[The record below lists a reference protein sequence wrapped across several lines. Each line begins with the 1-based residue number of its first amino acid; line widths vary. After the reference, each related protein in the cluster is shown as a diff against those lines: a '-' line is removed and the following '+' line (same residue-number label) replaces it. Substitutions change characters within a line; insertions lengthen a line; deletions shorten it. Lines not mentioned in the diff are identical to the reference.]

1 MDNGKHEVDELSVE
15 DQISYYK
22 GKLKELRGKRACS
35 YCGAVGVYAK
45 GLCVNCYH
53 RFLRNGSA
61 DFKCRGAMPKEKEPK
76 PKIPWRE
83 KLGIDVVG
91 SIFALPNDYDESVD
105 FVLKNTL
112 SERCCDF
119 VLKRYADGLTLRKV
133 GEEFGV
139 THERA
144 RQILSSSITLLRHPR
159 RVKYFTV
166 GKDEI
171 TESERR
177 EEEAKML
184 EFLASAKKVEEEKQ
198 KALSEKEFRKSVGSA
213 IPIEQL
219 ELTVRAFNVLVRGGI
234 KTMADIDEAYGD
246 DGNGILALRNCGQK
260 TLREIGKIVEDFRS
274 RCSVEAF

>member
-1 MDNGKHEVDELSVE
+1 MEVDELSVE

-45 GLCVNCYH
+45 GMCVNCYH

-61 DFKCRGAMPKEKEPK
+61 DFKYRGAMKT
-76 PKIPWRE
+76 KIPWRE

-91 SIFALPNDYDESVD
+91 SIFTLPNDYDESVD

-112 SERCCDF
+112 SDRCCDF

-139 THERA
+139 TQERA
-144 RQILSSSITLLRHPR
+144 RQILSNSIRLLRHPR

-166 GKDEI
+166 GKEEI
-171 TESERR
+171 TESEGR

-184 EFLASAKKVEEEKQ
+184 EFLASAKKVAEEKQ
-198 KALSEKEFRKSVGSA
+198 NALSEKEFRKSVGSA

-219 ELTVRAFNVLVRGGI
+219 ELTVRAFNVLARGGI
-234 KTMADIDEAYGD
+234 KTMAEIDEAYGD

-274 RCSVEAF
+274 RCSFEAC